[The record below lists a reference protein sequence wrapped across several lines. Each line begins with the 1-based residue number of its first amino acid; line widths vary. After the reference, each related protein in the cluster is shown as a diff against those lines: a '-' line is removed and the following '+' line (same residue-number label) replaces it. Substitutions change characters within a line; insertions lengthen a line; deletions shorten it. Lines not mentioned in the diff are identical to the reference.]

1 MSPLRAALPVALFCL
16 TLAACGGAEAARLAK
31 AHIDTLPNGTV
42 RVMSDGPT
50 AWSDSS
56 GTSLVEVGRF
66 QGEDGTAAELGEPRS
81 IAVDAAARVYIV
93 DSKPA
98 AIKVFSSEG
107 QLIRTIGREGEGP
120 GEFRVGFI
128 AVRNDHLVLH
138 DPRLA
143 RTSVWDT
150 AGNFIRS
157 WHSACCYWSD
167 ILIDRNDLIY
177 IPSPS
182 APKNDAARARGTPY
196 VRWTLEGVAKDTVW
210 VPKGESEKY
219 WTVTVGGSGGG
230 KGKVKMAMMT
240 TIPFTPT
247 QIHTLHPD
255 GGMVYAWTGNYS
267 VVRSLTGADS
277 VRVFGRA
284 WTPEPLT
291 DAQRRAEVE
300 SRIKQAGGDW
310 GEATRNAFKVED
322 VPAKLPAFLNL
333 RVDPNGRVWVRRFSV
348 ADSTRTQFEV
358 FDSTGAYLG
367 PVTVPFKL
375 KEWGNQ
381 AWTQEGLVTI
391 IEDEEGRPTVV
402 RLQLGAPGKRN

>member
-1 MSPLRAALPVALFCL
+1 MNPSSPALLCL
-16 TLAACGGAEAARLAK
+16 ALAACGGAEAAKLAQ

-56 GTSLVEVGRF
+56 GTSLVETGRF
-66 QGEDGTAAELGEPRS
+66 QGEDGTPAELGEPRS
-81 IAVDAAARVYIV
+81 IAVDAAGRVYVV

-98 AIKVFSSEG
+98 AIKVFTPDGKLVRS
-107 QLIRTIGREGEGP
+107 IGREGEGP

-167 ILIDRNDLIY
+167 IQVDRNNLIY
-177 IPSPS
+177 VPSPGPP
-182 APKNDAARARGTPY
+182 ADKEARSRGTPY
-196 VRWTLEGVAKDTVW
+196 VRWTLEGVMRDTVW
-210 VPKGESEKY
+210 VPRSQSEKY
-219 WTVTVGGSGGG
+219 WTVTVGGSSGG
-230 KGKVKMAMMT
+230 KGKAMMMT
-240 TIPFTPT
+240 TIPFMPT
-247 QIHTLHPD
+247 LTHTLHPD
-255 GGMVYAWTGNYS
+255 GGVIYAWTESYEI
-267 VVRSLTGADS
+267 VRSTTGADS
-277 VRVFGRA
+277 TRVFGRA

-291 DAQRRAEVE
+291 DEQRKAEVE
-300 SRIKQAGGDW
+300 SRIKQSAGNW
-310 GEATRNAFKVED
+310 GEAAIRAAFKLED
-322 VPAKLPAFLNL
+322 VPAQLPAFMNL
-333 RVDPNGRVWVRRFSV
+333 RVDGSGRVWARRFSV
-348 ADSTRTQFEV
+348 ADSTRTLFDV

-367 PVTVPFKL
+367 PVTVPFKVN
-375 KEWGNQ
+375 EWSNQ
-381 AWTQEGLVTI
+381 AWTRDGLVTI

-402 RLQLGAPGKRN
+402 RLKLGARDNP